1 MISGFQTVVRGPS
14 ADVSVV
20 FFKTL
25 FLVKLCFFK

>member
-14 ADVSVV
+14 IV